1 MRLFYMCCFLPAEVR
16 KKWKTFSHTHL
27 GVWVLVCGGYRS
39 HGPWDCSLFLLP
51 FAWLPT
57 HPPTLLVVGV
67 FSCKLLLVFFHFMFV
82 VKLLICSRFKLQQF
96 SNYECY
102 ECTFSKLFFHW
113 CSLWV
118 GCRFFLFFPLSS
130 LLFWFNCILHV
141 V

>member
-1 MRLFYMCCFLPAEVR
+1 MCCFLPAEVR
-16 KKWKTFSHTHL
+16 KKRKTFSHTHL

-51 FAWLPT
+51 FAIAWPPT

-102 ECTFSKLFFHW
+102 KCTFSKLFFHW